1 MIGNLLLKIPR
12 NRVGVLIGP
21 EGSVKAEIEKR
32 LKVRLKINSETGDVT
47 ISPQPG
53 NEDPVSLFQ
62 AKEYVQAIG
71 RGFSPERASILLED
85 NEDVTL
91 TIIDLR
97 EIVGRSA
104 SDIKRVKGR
113 VIGRAGKMRRII
125 EELTETR
132 ISVFGHTISI
142 IGKIES
148 VEIAKEAIMML
159 IKGSQHSTV
168 NRFLHRKRRELKR
181 KMLELWEEA
190 PK

>member
-71 RGFSPERASILLED
+71 RGFSPERASLLLED

-148 VEIAKEAIMML
+148 VEIAKEAITML

-181 KMLELWEEA
+181 KMLELWEET

>member
-71 RGFSPERASILLED
+71 RGFSPERASLLLED

-148 VEIAKEAIMML
+148 VEIAKEAITML

>member
-71 RGFSPERASILLED
+71 RGFSPERASLLLED

>member
-1 MIGNLLLKIPR
+1 
-12 NRVGVLIGP
+12 
-21 EGSVKAEIEKR
+21 
-32 LKVRLKINSETGDVT
+32 VT

-71 RGFSPERASILLED
+71 RGFSPERASLLLED

-148 VEIAKEAIMML
+148 VEIAKEAITML

-168 NRFLHRKRRELKR
+168 NRFLHRKR
-181 KMLELWEEA
+181 LENNCEETFFKSKTA
-190 PK
+190 

>member
-53 NEDPVSLFQ
+53 NEYPVSLFQ

-71 RGFSPERASILLED
+71 RGFSPERASLLLED

-148 VEIAKEAIMML
+148 VEIAKEAITML

-181 KMLELWEEA
+181 KMLELWEET